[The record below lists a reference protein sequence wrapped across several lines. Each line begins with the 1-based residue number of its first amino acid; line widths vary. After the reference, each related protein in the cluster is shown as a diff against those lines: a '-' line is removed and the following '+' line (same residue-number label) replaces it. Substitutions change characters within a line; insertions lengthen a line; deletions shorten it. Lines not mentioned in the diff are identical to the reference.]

1 MDFCQTWGINSL
13 IGSLTTFR
21 GEPKLEGPALCF
33 IIRGEPDVLLGESG
47 GALPAGN
54 IEGKELLVEACGLE
68 EFPGTFKGPP
78 AFASVSNDATWNKR
92 KMKIRIHSIY
102 WLQEEGHIIAN

>member
-1 MDFCQTWGINSL
+1 VQPAYFKQRISEFHQTCGINSL
-13 IGSLTTFR
+13 TGSLTTFR

-33 IIRGEPDVLLGESG
+33 IIRGEPVVLLGESG

-54 IEGKELLVEACGLE
+54 IEGKELLVEARGLE

-78 AFASVSNDATWNKR
+78 AFASLSNDIT
-92 KMKIRIHSIY
+92 
-102 WLQEEGHIIAN
+102 